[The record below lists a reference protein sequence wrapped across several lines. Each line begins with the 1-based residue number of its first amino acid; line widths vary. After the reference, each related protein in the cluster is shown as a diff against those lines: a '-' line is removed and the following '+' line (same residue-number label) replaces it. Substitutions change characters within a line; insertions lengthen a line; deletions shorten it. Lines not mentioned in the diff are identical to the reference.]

1 MMSRRDERKKEFKAK
16 EIYLK
21 QKLAP
26 VIKGIDFI
34 VEQVVTP
41 YLMYLGYLMLPVLL
55 TLIINLSETRIKAIR
70 INELHF
76 TVEQMQQIIHYQRVF
91 WGVLLLLPLSA
102 VFMRLVYQLFIYLKV
117 KGKRDE

>member
-1 MMSRRDERKKEFKAK
+1 MMSRRDERKKEFEVK

-41 YLMYLGYLMLPVLL
+41 YLMYLGCLMFPVLL
-55 TLIINLSETRIKAIR
+55 TLIINLSEKR
-70 INELHF
+70 INTLHI
-76 TVEQMQQIIHYQRVF
+76 TPEQMQQIIHYQRIF
-91 WGVLLLLPLSA
+91 LLMLLLLPLL
-102 VFMRLVYQLFIYLKV
+102 VVLIRLIVKKFEHLK
-117 KGKRDE
+117 KRSR